1 MSGNVFEKGQK
12 GSRNE
17 AMRNTVDIASLSSW
31 MIRQSVLIHLLSI
44 DSNVD
49 DYYAGSSCRVSLDDA
64 RALSREQWLKE
75 RLHVRQF
82 GFGQS
87 NPTYLLTIDT
97 RSRSSSSERITQ
109 SDDDGEQVRL
119 VLRRK
124 PNKVA
129 HPSSHALHR
138 EYRVLE
144 CLTRYNA
151 QLLLTASSLDNDKSS
166 LTTNRVDD
174 DHFDKSIPVPHP
186 YVYCSD
192 ISIIGAEFYIM
203 EYIEGRIFVDPRMTT
218 MLTREERVD
227 AYHNVIRVLSVSK
240 R

>member
-1 MSGNVFEKGQK
+1 M
-12 GSRNE
+12 
-17 AMRNTVDIASLSSW
+17 AMRNTIDVTSLSSW
-31 MIRQSVLIHLLSI
+31 MIRQSVLVHLLSI

-87 NPTYLLTIDT
+87 NPTYLLTIQT
-97 RSRSSSSERITQ
+97 RSSSSSCERIIK
-109 SDDDGEQVRL
+109 SDDDTDDGVVRL

-144 CLTRYNA
+144 CLTRYNE
-151 QLLLTASSLDNDKSS
+151 QLLSKSSSLDNDNSS
-166 LTTNRVDD
+166 LTTTRDD
-174 DHFDKSIPVPHP
+174 DYYFDKSIPVPHP

-218 MLTREERVD
+218 MSTREERVD